1 MVAQCL
7 ELHTL
12 LCNGLC
18 LSVVEEE
25 EVVVVFCPLGELVD
39 QYSYMGG
46 VQGYVKIPI
55 KLMIFVMVVA

>member
-25 EVVVVFCPLGELVD
+25 KVVMVLCRLGELVH
-39 QYSYMGG
+39 QHSYMGD
-46 VQGYVKIPI
+46 VQGYIRVPI
-55 KLMIFVMVVA
+55 RLMIFVMVVA